1 MNYIDNSTNFDIL
14 YVLGDTHGE
23 NMKIAPHLIG
33 DDKSLSKCILHC
45 GDFGIGFSSVKGD
58 VAMMERLNT
67 RLKKYN
73 TTMYV
78 VRGNHDDPKWFNSSG
93 TDTEEHQFPNVI
105 LVPDHT
111 ILNLTIQDEAKVVY
125 MNGGA
130 ISIDRCQRIPGRSYW
145 WNENVTALSAKDL
158 ALIPDNLDIVITHTR
173 PQGVFPINKN
183 GIEHWLLKDMALDGD
198 LDIELGV
205 ISDIFEAINA
215 KNSEYRHYYGH
226 FHDSYTECIDGRWH
240 SLLNIC
246 ELREVR
252 C

>member
-23 NMKIAPHLIG
+23 NMRIAPHLIG
-33 DDKSLSKCILHC
+33 DDKSLKKCILHC
-45 GDFGIGFSSVKGD
+45 GDFGIGFSSIKGD
-58 VAMMERLNT
+58 VTMMERLNT

-73 TTMYV
+73 ITMYV
-78 VRGNHDDPKWFNSSG
+78 VRGNHDDPKWFNSTG
-93 TDTEEHQFPNVI
+93 TITEGYQFSNVI

-111 ILNLTIQDEAKVVY
+111 ILNLTIQDEEKVVY

-130 ISIDRCQRIPGRSYW
+130 VSIDRINRTPNKSYW

-158 ALIPDNLDIVITHTR
+158 ADIPDNLDIVITHTR
-173 PQGVFPINKN
+173 PQGVFPLDKR
-183 GIEHWLLKDMALDGD
+183 GIEYWLLKDMALDVD
-198 LDIELGV
+198 LDIELEV
-205 ISDIFEAINA
+205 ISDIFEEINA

-226 FHDSYTECIDGRWH
+226 FHDSFTECIDDRWH
-240 SLLNIC
+240 NLLNIC

-252 C
+252 V